1 MFKKTVMATLFATAL
16 AGCSSMSGMES
27 ATVDRNEKSVALVKS
42 CSELGSEYTPVSYAV
57 DKVSKV
63 MVSIQERQCSVF
75 QDYRTLAEKHADVAG
90 FLKINADKSDEEL
103 LVAMNE
109 FDEGKAENKKIRP
122 QVEAYKA
129 ASDSIFDKNLELAK
143 DIAVEAAE
151 IALIASDNAALIAQ
165 ESATAVL
172 GNAISYFSNE
182 SKEDEE
188 AKEKVPVVEAYNE
201 MKARSIL
208 VYDANDMISLD
219 QNTIEQL
226 ENLDNVLAEK
236 VKS

>member
-1 MFKKTVMATLFATAL
+1 
-16 AGCSSMSGMES
+16 
-27 ATVDRNEKSVALVKS
+27 
-42 CSELGSEYTPVSYAV
+42 
-57 DKVSKV
+57 
-63 MVSIQERQCSVF
+63 
-75 QDYRTLAEKHADVAG
+75 
-90 FLKINADKSDEEL
+90 
-103 LVAMNE
+103 MNE

-165 ESATAVL
+165 ESAMAGL

>member
-1 MFKKTVMATLFATAL
+1 MATLFATAL

-27 ATVDRNEKSVALVKS
+27 ATVDRNEKSAALVKS

-165 ESATAVL
+165 ESAMAGL